1 MKRDNSRRAE
11 EDEFLRSLIGPAAE
25 EYAQLLAKKA
35 EDPPLRIPA
44 ELDEKCRRIIETHRC
59 SRTSRI
65 RVALVAAA
73 IAALLGMTSF
83 AVYSEVRRELVMKRQ
98 EADEGCRITFDG
110 TDGDAETYDEQALSD
125 VTLNYIPDGFECY
138 KRTTDFVR
146 YKDEHDNFI
155 LFKKRKVNSSSLLL
169 RDKENAGATP
179 INHCGYEGYKEV
191 KYCLDGRIQIDYFWL
206 DTNEQIVYEI
216 VTVGIGDNE
225 WEKILEGASYY
236 NEDD

>member
-1 MKRDNSRRAE
+1 MKRNNSRRAE

-110 TDGDAETYDEQALSD
+110 TDEEITEYNIFGDISLG
-125 VTLNYIPDGFECY
+125 YIPDGFECEINSTE
-138 KRTTDFVR
+138 RIR
-146 YKDEHDNFI
+146 YKDEYGNSI
-155 LFKKRKVNSSSLLL
+155 LFRKRRINANTLLL
-169 RDKENAGATP
+169 RDSENNKV
-179 INHCGYEGYKEV
+179 ISIRYNGYDGYKDV
-191 KYCLDGRIQIDYFWL
+191 KYCSDGCVQIIYWWF
-206 DTNEQIVYEI
+206 DTDRQMVYDLI
-216 VTVGIGDNE
+216 TVGLSE
-225 WEKILEGASYY
+225 SEAEKILEGISCEYK
-236 NEDD
+236 

>member
-1 MKRDNSRRAE
+1 MKRNNSRRAE

-44 ELDEKCRRIIETHRC
+44 ELDEKCRRIIETHQC

-65 RVALVAAA
+65 RVALVAAV

-110 TDGDAETYDEQALSD
+110 TDEEITEYNIFGDISLG
-125 VTLNYIPDGFECY
+125 YIPDGFECIL
-138 KRTTDFVR
+138 
-146 YKDEHDNFI
+146 DEKTIIKYEDNKGNFFI
-155 LFKKRKVNSSSLLL
+155 VDECSINSNSSILL
-169 RDKENAGATP
+169 DSENDVVDSIVYNG
-179 INHCGYEGYKEV
+179 CEGYINVGEYNGHKKITYLWFNTE
-191 KYCLDGRIQIDYFWL
+191 KQM
-206 DTNEQIVYEI
+206 VYKLTSIGLTENEI
-216 VTVGIGDNE
+216 VKIMEGINYE
-225 WEKILEGASYY
+225 SKH
-236 NEDD
+236 N